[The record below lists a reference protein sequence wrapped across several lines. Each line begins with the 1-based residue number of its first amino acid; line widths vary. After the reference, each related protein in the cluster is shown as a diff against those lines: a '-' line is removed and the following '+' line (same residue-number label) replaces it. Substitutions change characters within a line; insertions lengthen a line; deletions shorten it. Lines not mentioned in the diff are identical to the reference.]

1 MEKKKEK
8 SIETSELLLKG
19 NIMSWDGMMIQ
30 LSNISCVSTA
40 PLEQMAFPILSILL
54 IFAGL
59 VGLKVNVLGGILFLA
74 IGSGWI
80 YAWYYVNEK
89 RKSDTILS
97 IAMNSGNNLQFII
110 KNKEFLQKV
119 LHVLEEIIIHGGV
132 GKQNVTI
139 NIRGN
144 TITGNAQVLNDL
156 DLL

>member
-19 NIMSWDGMMIQ
+19 NIMSWEGMMIQ

-40 PLEQMAFPILSILL
+40 PLEQTAFPMLSILL

-59 VGLKVNVLGGILFLA
+59 VGLKVNVLGGILSLA
-74 IGSGWI
+74 IGCGWI

-97 IAMNSGNNLQFII
+97 IAMNSGNSLQFII

-144 TITGNAQVLNDL
+144 TITGNAQVLNDM
-156 DLL
+156 DLF